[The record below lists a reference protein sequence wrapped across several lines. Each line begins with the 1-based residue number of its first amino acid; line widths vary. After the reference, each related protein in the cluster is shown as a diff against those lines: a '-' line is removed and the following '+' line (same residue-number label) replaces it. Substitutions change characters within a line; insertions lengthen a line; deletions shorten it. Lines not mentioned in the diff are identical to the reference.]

1 MVDENRPTSDGFVCE
16 SCGGDI
22 SETEAGECETCGR
35 GCCTFCSAE
44 SVCPDCEEEEVF
56 ASRLSNS

>member
-1 MVDENRPTSDGFVCE
+1 MEFVCE

-44 SVCPDCEEEEVF
+44 SVCPDCEEEEMF